1 MSGKEVIK
9 LLETN
14 GWHLDRITGSHHI
27 MVKENKTVVVPLHGK
42 KDLPKGTL
50 NKILKLGGLK

>member
-9 LLETN
+9 LLEAN
-14 GWHLDRITGSHHI
+14 GWYLDRITGSHHI
-27 MVKENKTVVVPLHGK
+27 MVKEHKTIVVPLHGK